1 MKINPRV
8 VTLSLAALLFVAV
21 VHAQTPGTTISPVS
35 TASTI
40 TVQISGSAA
49 EQKTGLAEPITFSG
63 PLVVT
68 SVVSTDPALGPG
80 AVVSIDGRGIK
91 GTGGKSGKVYVTEC
105 EANLTR
111 PFAGTDAIKMTFP
124 FFEDAPGSYMK
135 AKTGLLTLNLTYN
148 LKTMKLTSV
157 TASVGTL

>member
-1 MKINPRV
+1 MKINSRLV
-8 VTLSLAALLFVAV
+8 VLSLAALLFAAV

-40 TVQISGSAA
+40 TVQISGSAS
-49 EQKTGLAEPITFSG
+49 EQQTGLTEAISFSG

-91 GTGGKSGKVYVTEC
+91 GTGASTGKVYVNEC

-124 FFEDAPGSYMK
+124 FFEDAPGSYMN
-135 AKTGLLTLNLTYN
+135 AKTGLLTLSLTYN
-148 LKTMKLTSV
+148 LKTMKLTKV

>member
-1 MKINPRV
+1 MKINIKV
-8 VTLSLAALLFVAV
+8 LTLTLSSLLFVAAV
-21 VHAQTPGTTISPVS
+21 NAQTPGAAVSPVS
-35 TASTI
+35 VSSTVA
-40 TVQISGSAA
+40 VQISGSAA

-80 AVVSIDGRGIK
+80 AVVSIDGHGIK
-91 GTGGKSGKVYVTEC
+91 GTGGKSGKVYVVEC

-111 PFAGTDAIKMTFP
+111 RFAATDSIKMTFP
-124 FFEDAPGSYMK
+124 FFEDAQGSYMS
-135 AKTGLLTLNLTYN
+135 AKTGLLTLTLTYN
-148 LKTMKLTSV
+148 LKTMKLTNV